1 MRATASSVT
10 CGAKAGAYCERSVRP
25 AIISPNQRIAH
36 VVRASPLGAA
46 AGVAVSARVIVTGS
60 TASKA
65 TRTASPMLPNRTT
78 ERWFG
83 FADRVNM
90 LETSPVDGGGR
101 SRPPFGRGPPS
112 AAAALDGRQLAV
124 LDLLSQKRDRIAR
137 ILEVRDQVGRG
148 AADEAADVRELHD
161 RLVELDHDRRDQRQH
176 PAVVLS
182 RVLAGRRLLHGR
194 RRCAV
199 ERHVVFLIRV
209 HRQIVGRADGAEVRV
224 YAEPRIPGGVEIL
237 PGDVQPRLFGIAA
250 DVGAGAPEGLAID
263 IDPGPARGVLRLA
276 EDVVAVVD
284 RV

>member
-65 TRTASPMLPNRTT
+65 TRTASAMLPNRTT

-124 LDLLSQKRDRIAR
+124 LDLLPQERDRIAR
-137 ILEVRDQVGRG
+137 ILQVRDQVGRG
-148 AADEAADVRELHD
+148 AADEAPDVRELHH
-161 RLVELDHDRRDQRQH
+161 RLVELDHDRRDQRQD
-176 PAVVLS
+176 PAVVLAGIF
-182 RVLAGRRLLHGR
+182 AGRRLLDR
-194 RRCAV
+194 RRRGAV
-199 ERHVVFLIRV
+199 KRHVVFLIRI
-209 HRQIVGRADGAEVRV
+209 HRQVVGRADGAESRV
-224 YAEPRIPGGVEIL
+224 YAEPRIPGRVEVF
-237 PGDVQPRLFGIAA
+237 PRDVQPRLFGIAA
-250 DVGAGAPEGLAID
+250 DVGARAPEGFAVD
-263 IDPGPARGVLRLA
+263 IDPRLA
-276 EDVVAVVD
+276 
-284 RV
+284 R